1 MRRTEKGSRLRIVA
15 LIVLPLFMAGCAE
28 TQLVIHGAKQISGS
42 PTAKSKGSYKVG
54 NPYQIKST
62 WYYPAEDYD
71 YVETGIASWY
81 GPNFHGKQT
90 ANGGTFDMNELTAAH
105 RTLPMPSM
113 VRVTNLVNGRV
124 LMLRVTDRGPFARGR
139 IIDVSRRGA
148 QLLGF
153 QKQGTARVRVEVIA
167 DESRRLKQLALAGKV
182 PPNERIAGTA
192 VPTQLVQARPLEATP
207 IPNEQVVAQGTV
219 TRDSPVQQAALPTV
233 SRAAVNPASD
243 IFVQA
248 GAFSDPGNAARVES
262 MLNRFGS
269 TQVQETQVGQ
279 KRLFRVRL
287 GPMASVQT
295 ADNVLGRVI
304 NAGFPNAR
312 IVVD

>member
-1 MRRTEKGSRLRIVA
+1 MVSKVRTLA
-15 LIVLPLFMAGCAE
+15 LVVIPLLMAGCAE
-28 TQLVIHGAKQISGS
+28 TQLVIHGAKQITGGQ
-42 PTAKSKGSYKVG
+42 TVKSQGSYKVG
-54 NPYQIKST
+54 NPYQIKNT

-90 ANGGTFDMNELTAAH
+90 ANGGVFNMNELTAAH

-113 VRVTNLVNGRV
+113 VRVTNLENGRT
-124 LMLRVTDRGPFARGR
+124 LLLRVNDRGPFARGR

-153 QKQGTARVRVEVIA
+153 QRQGTARVRVEIVA
-167 DESRRLKQLALAGKV
+167 DESRRLKQLALQGKI
-182 PPNERIAGTA
+182 PSEERIARAPAADTS
-192 VPTQLVQARPLEATP
+192 VQARPLGADPVTAER
-207 IPNEQVVAQGTV
+207 VVARGTV
-219 TRDSPVQQAALPTV
+219 EVPQQQVAIPVLTQQPPA
-233 SRAAVNPASD
+233 PASD

-248 GAFSDPGNAARVES
+248 GAFSDPGNAARVEAQ
-262 MLNRFGS
+262 LNRFGS

-279 KRLFRVRL
+279 RRLFRVRL
-287 GPMASVQT
+287 GPIASVQT